1 MRQEIERAVN
11 DLLEAEL
18 TAFFGYDPYARSGW
32 NSGNSRNSA
41 YYCKID
47 TQFGEIEIQVPRD
60 RNGKFHQH
68 TLPDYK
74 QHSDVLEDM
83 VIKLYSKG
91 VTTREIADLIE
102 KIYGSHY
109 SAGQVS
115 NISKQMVPK
124 IEAYH
129 KRSLSDKFFCVH
141 LDATYLPLRRQT
153 FEREAVYIAI
163 GMKQA
168 LVEAYPK
175 AHFQRCL
182 VHVMRNIGAKV
193 RVDDREAVMNDFK
206 QIHQQTNK
214 ADAVKILHDFY
225 AKWGKLY
232 SHVVRNLKAIEADML
247 VFYNYPKQIR
257 PSIYSTNM
265 IESFNNIVKRKAKPK
280 AEFPTE
286 QLLDTFI
293 GIQALSYNDR
303 YFNRIHKDFGQVQDT
318 LESYFD

>member
-1 MRQEIERAVN
+1 
-11 DLLEAEL
+11 
-18 TAFFGYDPYARSGW
+18 
-32 NSGNSRNSA
+32 
-41 YYCKID
+41 
-47 TQFGEIEIQVPRD
+47 
-60 RNGKFHQH
+60 
-68 TLPDYK
+68 
-74 QHSDVLEDM
+74 M

-102 KIYGSHY
+102 KMYGSHY

-115 NISKQMVPK
+115 TISKQMVPK

-129 KRSLSDKFFCVH
+129 KRSLSDKFFCVY

-153 FEREAVYIAI
+153 FEREAVYMKSRGLKQVELFLSDGVV
-163 GMKQA
+163 GMKHA
-168 LVEAYPK
+168 FVEAYPK

-182 VHVMRNIGAKV
+182 VHVMRNICAN
-193 RVDDREAVMNDFK
+193 DREAVMN
-206 QIHQQTNK
+206 
-214 ADAVKILHDFY
+214 DFY

-232 SHVVRNLKAIEADML
+232 SHVVRNLKAIESDML

-265 IESFNNIVKRKAKPK
+265 IESFNNIVKRKA
-280 AEFPTE
+280 EFPTE
-286 QLLDTFI
+286 QSLDMFI

-303 YFNRIHKDFGQVQDT
+303 YFNRIHKGFGQVQDT

>member
-1 MRQEIERAVN
+1 
-11 DLLEAEL
+11 
-18 TAFFGYDPYARSGW
+18 
-32 NSGNSRNSA
+32 
-41 YYCKID
+41 
-47 TQFGEIEIQVPRD
+47 
-60 RNGKFHQH
+60 
-68 TLPDYK
+68 
-74 QHSDVLEDM
+74 M

-129 KRSLSDKFFCVH
+129 KRSLSDKFFCVY

-168 LVEAYPK
+168 AYPK

-182 VHVMRNIGAKV
+182 VHVMRNICAKV

-286 QLLDTFI
+286 QSLDIFI

-303 YFNRIHKDFGQVQDT
+303 YFNRIHKGFGQVQDT